1 VFVWAVRP
9 LVDRLRQSEV
19 LSGFLDGVNAAAL
32 ALMAAVTVQLAQSAL
47 IDLTTITLALIA
59 GVMLIRFRVNSMW
72 LIVVGGMVGLAVTL
86 LQAAAQG

>member
-1 VFVWAVRP
+1 
-9 LVDRLRQSEV
+9 
-19 LSGFLDGVNAAAL
+19 
-32 ALMAAVTVQLAQSAL
+32 L

-86 LQAAAQG
+86 LQAA